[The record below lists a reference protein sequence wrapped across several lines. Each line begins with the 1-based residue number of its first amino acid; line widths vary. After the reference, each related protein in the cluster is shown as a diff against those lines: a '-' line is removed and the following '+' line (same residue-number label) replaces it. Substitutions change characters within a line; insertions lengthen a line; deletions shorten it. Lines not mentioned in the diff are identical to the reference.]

1 MLQQKH
7 IDRLND
13 DIFNLQTTIR
23 LQNNEIHRLRD
34 EKSRNDAMRE
44 RNQASLIKENEDLK
58 YANEELQRAYD
69 AKTEELEVKRKVWLK
84 LKRKKLFCCTSV
96 LPKASKFCMFGSCY
110 QSSHHSFEI
119 HEP

>member
-69 AKTEELEVKRKVWLK
+69 AKTEELEVKSKV
-84 LKRKKLFCCTSV
+84 
-96 LPKASKFCMFGSCY
+96 
-110 QSSHHSFEI
+110 
-119 HEP
+119 

>member
-1 MLQQKH
+1 MYYLTIVLQQKH

-69 AKTEELEVKRKVWLK
+69 AKTEELEVKSKV
-84 LKRKKLFCCTSV
+84 
-96 LPKASKFCMFGSCY
+96 
-110 QSSHHSFEI
+110 
-119 HEP
+119 

>member
-1 MLQQKH
+1 MTIVLQQKH

-69 AKTEELEVKRKVWLK
+69 AKTEELEVKSKV
-84 LKRKKLFCCTSV
+84 
-96 LPKASKFCMFGSCY
+96 
-110 QSSHHSFEI
+110 
-119 HEP
+119 

>member
-69 AKTEELEVKRKVWLK
+69 AKTEELEVKRKV
-84 LKRKKLFCCTSV
+84 
-96 LPKASKFCMFGSCY
+96 
-110 QSSHHSFEI
+110 
-119 HEP
+119 

>member
-44 RNQASLIKENEDLK
+44 RNQASLIKENEALK

-69 AKTEELEVKRKVWLK
+69 AKTEELEVKRKV
-84 LKRKKLFCCTSV
+84 
-96 LPKASKFCMFGSCY
+96 
-110 QSSHHSFEI
+110 
-119 HEP
+119 